1 MNMNKL
7 YKAALLAALGLAGI
21 TTAQAAT
28 YNGDLLIGFT
38 SGTGNDL
45 VYDLGARSSLVDGQ
59 TWNLTSLL
67 TGYNLNTINWGVIG
81 DKNVSGVRLVWSTT
95 GGPTANSIIGNTAWG
110 TLDNIT
116 GSMYF
121 DFSTAGAGN
130 SITPDSTTQNSW
142 NQQTIAGSLTTQYHN
157 AYENPNVTGL
167 SSASLFEVINNGSTP
182 TQIGTFTLDNLGVV
196 TFNVTPVPEPGTA
209 GLIGGGALL
218 MLALRN
224 KFRRS
229 QS

>member
-1 MNMNKL
+1 MKKL
-7 YKAALLAALGLAGI
+7 YQAALLAALGLVGVAG
-21 TTAQAAT
+21 AQAAP
-28 YNGDLLIGFT
+28 YNGDLLLGFS
-38 SGTGNDL
+38 SGAGNDL

-67 TGYNLNTINWGVIG
+67 AGYDLNTINWGVIG

-95 GGPTANSIIGNTAWG
+95 GGAPANTITGNTAWG

-116 GSMYF
+116 ASIYF

-130 SITPDSTTQNSW
+130 YITPDSTTQNSW
-142 NQQTIAGSLTTQYHN
+142 NQQTLVGSLTTQYHN

-182 TQIGTFTLDNLGVV
+182 TQIGTFTLDNSGGM
-196 TFNVTPVPEPGTA
+196 TFNVTAVPEPGTA

-224 KFRRS
+224 KFRRT